1 MGLRR
6 FNVIALFELDHPG
19 ISLIDGQVQ
28 AIRTQGLLSLQ
39 RLAAERIRT
48 GDGVRL
54 NVPVFDL
61 VITVRNRI
69 GIGVLRFGG
78 KEPLDKRVNSLD
90 GQARYIECGMQT
102 DSESIVM
109 MQCPAFVDLHH
120 RTISDVWNLL
130 FDPLASR

>member
-1 MGLRR
+1 MLRKTRSDMGLRR

-54 NVPVFDL
+54 NVPVFDFDMP
-61 VITVRNRI
+61 VRDRVGV
-69 GIGVLRFGG
+69 GIPRLSG
-78 KEPLDKRVNSLD
+78 
-90 GQARYIECGMQT
+90 
-102 DSESIVM
+102 
-109 MQCPAFVDLHH
+109 
-120 RTISDVWNLL
+120 
-130 FDPLASR
+130 